1 MDTESENGDR
11 QDRNPDRAGASSWA
25 GASKKGASRK
35 GASKK
40 GASRKSGAFGGAE
53 PREDARDSEGGTRD
67 GSTLPAKD
75 PYDEARSI
83 VLRQLTASPKSR
95 HQLEQKLAERE
106 IPEEVA
112 AAVLDRFE
120 EVQLIDDADFAH
132 SWVRSRSQSRSLAR
146 GALKRELAGKG
157 IAPELAEEALSQ
169 VTDADEAEAA
179 RELVRRRLSP
189 TVDLSDRAARD
200 KQTRRLVGMLAR
212 KGYSPSLG
220 YRIVGEEIGQQ
231 MDAVDFD

>member
-1 MDTESENGDR
+1 MNTESENGDR
-11 QDRNPDRAGASSWA
+11 QAWKPDRAGSSRRAEGFKKAGGSKRA
-25 GASKKGASRK
+25 GAAGKPAGFGRNESAAEARTPADGAN
-35 GASKK
+35 
-40 GASRKSGAFGGAE
+40 
-53 PREDARDSEGGTRD
+53 D
-67 GSTLPAKD
+67 GSAGPVRD

-95 HQLEQKLAERE
+95 HQLEQKLTERE

-120 EVQLIDDADFAH
+120 EVRLVDDADFAQ
-132 SWVRSRSQSRSLAR
+132 SWVRSRSRSRSLAR

-169 VTDADEAEAA
+169 VTDAEEAETA
-179 RELVRRRLSP
+179 RELVRRRLNP
-189 TVDLSDRAARD
+189 GVDLSDRAVRD

-220 YRIVGEEIGQQ
+220 YRIVGEELGQQ
-231 MDAVDFD
+231 MNPVDFD

>member
-1 MDTESENGDR
+1 MDTESESGTRRARKPRDSSR
-11 QDRNPDRAGASSWA
+11 GAGAPAGPDGTEGAEFPEGAGSSQDRTR
-25 GASKKGASRK
+25 
-35 GASKK
+35 
-40 GASRKSGAFGGAE
+40 
-53 PREDARDSEGGTRD
+53 GTA
-67 GSTLPAKD
+67 PAKD
-75 PYDEARSI
+75 PHDEARAI

-120 EVQLIDDADFAH
+120 EVQLIDDADFAR

-146 GALKRELAGKG
+146 SALKRELAGKG

-169 VTDADEAEAA
+169 VTDAEEAEAA

-220 YRIVGEEIGQQ
+220 YRIVGEELGQQ